1 MNEIKN
7 EFVTDEILEFQ
18 NRLENHSLYAKIQT
32 MSLLVKF
39 MSYHVYCVWD
49 FMSLLKYLQQELTT
63 VTVPW
68 TPPKHPGLARFI
80 SEIILAEECDELPD
94 GKGYLSHFE
103 LYLEAMKEVNAPA
116 ISTPH
121 QSELPVAVAP
131 FVSHTFSL
139 IAEAKTKNAPE
150 IVASAF
156 TFGRENI
163 IPLMFRSLLANM
175 NIGRQE
181 APNFHYYLER
191 HIDLDEGHHGPLAIR
206 LLSVLCEDDPSKIR
220 EVQNVAIAC
229 LRKRIDLWSR
239 IEDSL

>member
-1 MNEIKN
+1 MNEIEN
-7 EFVTDEILEFQ
+7 EFVTDEVLALQ
-18 NRLENHSLYAKIQT
+18 ARLENHSLYAKIQT
-32 MSLLVKF
+32 MPHLVKF

-68 TPPKHPGLARFI
+68 SPPKHPELARFV
-80 SEIILAEECDELPD
+80 SEIVLAEECDELPD

-103 LYLEAMKEVNAPA
+103 LYLEAMKEVNGPE
-116 ISTPH
+116 IPNPQ

-139 IAEAKTKNAPE
+139 IAEAKKKNAPE
-150 IVASAF
+150 VVASAF

-163 IPLMFRSLLANM
+163 IPLMFRSLLRKM
-175 NIGRQE
+175 NIGKQQ

-191 HIDLDEGHHGPLAIR
+191 HIDLDEGHHGPLAVR
-206 LLSVLCEDDPSKIR
+206 LLSVLCAGDALKIR
-220 EVQNVAIAC
+220 EVQDVAVGC